1 MAGPARGRTPPTRP
15 VPCPLPFPLIPKW
28 VERPRLSRTPRA
40 STCGGW
46 DYRTRAPGAGLCPP
60 CVRRVRDPAC
70 ARATPHPSFSTPTFL
85 FLCSPS
91 DGTTRAC
98 VCARALPPKLW
109 ERERSGERKGGAG
122 RGVERAGGRGVC
134 SLCVCK
140 ERLAS
145 RLWVVSFS
153 LFRAS
158 PIVASRAGEGRGPIE
173 GETRGVG
180 GNKGGVW
187 ALLPRPAGPARSRVD
202 ERNGRARRGGTARF
216 PHSTSR

>member
-1 MAGPARGRTPPTRP
+1 MGARDSFTEVFWRVGRGRGVAGPARGRTPPPRP

-60 CVRRVRDPAC
+60 CVRRARDPAC
-70 ARATPHPSFSTPTFL
+70 ARATPPPFIFNPHL

-98 VCARALPPKLW
+98 VRARALPPRLW
-109 ERERSGERKGGAG
+109 ERKRSGERKGGAG
-122 RGVERAGGRGVC
+122 SGVERAGGRGVC
-134 SLCVCK
+134 SLLCVCVK

-145 RLWVVSFS
+145 RPGGRFFSF

-158 PIVASRAGEGRGPIE
+158 PICRVSRAGEGRGPIE
-173 GETRGVG
+173 GGDVG
-180 GNKGGVW
+180 CGGK
-187 ALLPRPAGPARSRVD
+187 
-202 ERNGRARRGGTARF
+202 
-216 PHSTSR
+216 